1 MKKTAFVALCVGLL
15 APSSSMA
22 AVLDFSTGLGGAGGT
37 VVNVGGGDA
46 LGFNI
51 RIDTLVVS
59 GAGAFDGVYNVDGAI
74 ACATGGGGLCGALSF
89 DTSAGTLSIVG
100 SVPALGVPLATL
112 LSGTID
118 SFMFFPSTAAAAMFA
133 SGADTKNPELLT
145 SLGLNPSS
153 AFTFIGS
160 SLSFGPAVACV
171 GGSCYTAISTDILN
185 SEVPIPEPATLLLL
199 GSGLL
204 GLARGARKRNA

>member
-1 MKKTAFVALCVGLL
+1 
-15 APSSSMA
+15 
-22 AVLDFSTGLGGAGGT
+22 
-37 VVNVGGGDA
+37 
-46 LGFNI
+46 
-51 RIDTLVVS
+51 
-59 GAGAFDGVYNVDGAI
+59 
-74 ACATGGGGLCGALSF
+74 
-89 DTSAGTLSIVG
+89 LSIVG

-160 SLSFGPAVACV
+160 SLSFGPAVACA

-204 GLARGARKRNA
+204 GLARGARKRNG